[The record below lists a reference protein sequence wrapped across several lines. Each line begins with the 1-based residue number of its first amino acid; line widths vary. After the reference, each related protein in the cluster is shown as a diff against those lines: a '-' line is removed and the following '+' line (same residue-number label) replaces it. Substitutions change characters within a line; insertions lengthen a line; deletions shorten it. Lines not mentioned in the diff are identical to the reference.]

1 MDRHTGYSE
10 KMLTIG
16 TILRKFENGEKFF
29 PGKSILEFDGK
40 TFIDKV
46 KNHKDWSDAQ
56 KIAAIAVAKA
66 TVFGTGGSM
75 TVMPFEP
82 ELIVQFWDEAYD
94 VLKGDATLL
103 IDLCDIDECSLIA
116 ARRDRA
122 APRYLGSSVSPYG
135 RPGPASVLPW
145 RGSNHKNELLPHKML
160 NCTTNEVYHEYRPY
174 IYWWNPTY
182 FGSSQ
187 RYSY

>member
-75 TVMPFEP
+75 TV
-82 ELIVQFWDEAYD
+82 
-94 VLKGDATLL
+94 
-103 IDLCDIDECSLIA
+103 
-116 ARRDRA
+116 
-122 APRYLGSSVSPYG
+122 
-135 RPGPASVLPW
+135 
-145 RGSNHKNELLPHKML
+145 
-160 NCTTNEVYHEYRPY
+160 
-174 IYWWNPTY
+174 
-182 FGSSQ
+182 
-187 RYSY
+187 